1 MLIAMLIAGW
11 LGSSLVT
18 AEEAKPGQAPKKAR
32 IQIALLLDTSSSMD
46 GLIEQAKTQLW
57 KIVNELATAQRGGQR
72 PEIQVALYQYG
83 TPSLGAATGYIRQLA
98 EFTGDLDK
106 VSEAL
111 FALRTNGGDEYC
123 GTVIQKAVTQL
134 QWSDGKDYK
143 AIFIA
148 GNEPFTQG
156 QVDYKAAC
164 KEAITKG
171 IVVNTIFCGGAEEG
185 IQTSWKDGADL
196 ADGAYM
202 SINQNQ
208 AIVRIA
214 APQDKELLELNAK
227 LNKTYLAYGAEG
239 ARNLGRQ
246 AAQDKLAAEAA
257 ADVAVTRVQAKA
269 GGVYRNEGWDLVDA
283 TQAGKVKLEEV
294 KEAELPEEMKKMTP
308 EQQKAFVAEK
318 GKERTAI
325 QEQIVKLGKERD
337 AYILAEQKKQSQP
350 GATNTLDNAILGA
363 IRGQAQKADLQ
374 FAP

>member
-123 GTVIQKAVTQL
+123 GAVIKAAVTQL

-283 TQAGKVKLEEV
+283 TQTGKVKLEEV

>member
-283 TQAGKVKLEEV
+283 TQTGKVKLEEV